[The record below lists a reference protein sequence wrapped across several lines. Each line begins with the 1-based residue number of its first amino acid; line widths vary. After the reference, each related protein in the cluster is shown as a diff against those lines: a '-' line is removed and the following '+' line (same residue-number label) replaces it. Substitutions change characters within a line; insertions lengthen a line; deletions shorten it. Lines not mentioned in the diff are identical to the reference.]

1 MKLTNAEIATHF
13 RNITDIINRREKYP
27 VKFSFALLKNYRT
40 MEPENRSIE
49 EARNRLLDEYNVKDA
64 HGVPKY
70 LSTGMIEIAP
80 EHMEEWEKSMQE
92 LLAIEVDIPIHIIP
106 ESVLEESGIAIE
118 PTVLYDCGF
127 MLEEEIG

>member
-40 MEPENRSIE
+40 MEPENRGIE

-64 HGVPKY
+64 HGIPKY

-80 EHMEEWEKSMQE
+80 EYAEEWEKSMQE
-92 LLAIEVDIPIHIIP
+92 LLAIEVDIPIHTIP
-106 ESVLEESGIAIE
+106 EAVLEESGIAIE